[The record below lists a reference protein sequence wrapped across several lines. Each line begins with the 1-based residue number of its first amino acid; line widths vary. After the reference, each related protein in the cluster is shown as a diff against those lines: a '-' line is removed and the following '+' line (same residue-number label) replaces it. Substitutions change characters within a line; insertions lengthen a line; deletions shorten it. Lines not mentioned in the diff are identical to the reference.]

1 MKNFANAKFLILY
14 IFNFCKNNPGV
25 VFKKYRHEFTDRL
38 AGCNF
43 HRVIA
48 EY

>member
-25 VFKKYRHEFTDRL
+25 VLKKDEMIVSGRCTFYK
-38 AGCNF
+38 N
-43 HRVIA
+43 
-48 EY
+48 